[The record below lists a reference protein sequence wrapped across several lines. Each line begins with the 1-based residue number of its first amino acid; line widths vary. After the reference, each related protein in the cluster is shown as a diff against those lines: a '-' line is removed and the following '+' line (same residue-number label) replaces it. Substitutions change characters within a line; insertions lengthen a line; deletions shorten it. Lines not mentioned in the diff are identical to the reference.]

1 MKITNIEYFRL
12 DMPLAIPYTIA
23 YETVSKASNIILK
36 LNTDK
41 GITGWGWRRCRRPCI
56 SAAP

>member
-36 LNTDK
+36 LN
-41 GITGWGWRRCRRPCI
+41 R
-56 SAAP
+56 